1 MILFLQEKEE
11 EAERKAKE
19 EADRLAKEEA
29 ERKAKEEA
37 ERKAKEEAERK
48 AKEEVEQKA
57 KEEAERKAKEEAEQK
72 AKELAEQKAKEEA
85 EQKAKEEAA
94 KKEKEEA
101 EKKAKEEADAKA
113 IADAKAAEEAK
124 KVEES
129 KAQEA
134 KKIEEDKA
142 QQAKVEESKVEESKI
157 EESKATPVE
166 GGKEEERIAAITAD
180 KVARGIAPGRL
191 DMSAIPAHV
200 FHDSPAST
208 PTGVTPPKVKGP
220 PMPVIED
227 FSSINYPPEF
237 LAPKARDSVTNKI
250 TYDSAFLM
258 QFQKLCLESDED
270 LSQFQSMSEESS
282 GNDNNRRGM
291 SRRQTSER
299 GRGPRTPGGSGD
311 GMYRNNSRDGRG
323 EMGKFSGGRQISHRQ
338 GSNGPNSPGMERQGS
353 HGGRNRSGRGGK
365 GRHPPREQIGAP
377 TIPLDQVVPLEK
389 SENRWVPAVV
399 ATDGAAGT
407 SSDKADAEAEALVS
421 QDIIIRKIKGLLNKL
436 TLERFDSISDQI
448 WEYAKQ
454 SEKEDNGQ
462 SLRTVIQLIF
472 DKACDEP
479 NFASMWAQL
488 CKKMYDVISLDGKI
502 KDVNILDKNK
512 EIVSGGALY
521 RKYLLNR
528 CQQEF
533 EKGWKSDLP
542 KLDETSAEVMMTEE
556 YYAAAKAKRQGLGL
570 VQFIGEL
577 FKRQMLTDRVMIECL
592 MRLCADPSNPEDEET
607 ETMCKMLTTM
617 GKAFDSSGRKNK
629 EWLDIYFERMN
640 EMYKSTTLSSRVKFM
655 ILDVFDL
662 RKSKWTL
669 KRGNQPA
676 PTTIAQIHEQAKKA
690 SEEKEKETMKRSGSS
705 RGGNASHPMSRQSS
719 RGGRDI
725 QRQSSSRNNN
735 NNSNNNNNANQDNQ
749 SGSNTPVAS
758 ADGWNTVGTGSPTAG
773 PRPGRT
779 NELANFGKT
788 DRSKSRGNVLGPSS
802 SPFSSLARSGSKTNL
817 DKKTTPTDSRASSP
831 ATSMANMFS
840 ALGGEEHEEEH
851 SGERKKLQLLPRT
864 GAENTSEEGE
874 KKEEFAAPTTDEKPK
889 LSDELIERRSKST
902 IEEYFSLR
910 DKKVRICIIDYPLYC
925 I

>member
-1 MILFLQEKEE
+1 
-11 EAERKAKE
+11 
-19 EADRLAKEEA
+19 
-29 ERKAKEEA
+29 
-37 ERKAKEEAERK
+37 
-48 AKEEVEQKA
+48 
-57 KEEAERKAKEEAEQK
+57 
-72 AKELAEQKAKEEA
+72 
-85 EQKAKEEAA
+85 
-94 KKEKEEA
+94 
-101 EKKAKEEADAKA
+101 
-113 IADAKAAEEAK
+113 
-124 KVEES
+124 
-129 KAQEA
+129 
-134 KKIEEDKA
+134 
-142 QQAKVEESKVEESKI
+142 
-157 EESKATPVE
+157 
-166 GGKEEERIAAITAD
+166 
-180 KVARGIAPGRL
+180 
-191 DMSAIPAHV
+191 
-200 FHDSPAST
+200 
-208 PTGVTPPKVKGP
+208 
-220 PMPVIED
+220 
-227 FSSINYPPEF
+227 
-237 LAPKARDSVTNKI
+237 
-250 TYDSAFLM
+250 M
-258 QFQKLCLESDED
+258 QFQKLCLETDED
-270 LSQFQSMSEESS
+270 LSQFQGMGEESS

-291 SRRQTSER
+291 SRRQTSDR

-389 SENRWVPAVV
+389 SKNRWVPTVV
-399 ATDGAAGT
+399 ATDGAAAT
-407 SSDKADAEAEALVS
+407 VADKPEAQAADLVS
-421 QDIIIRKIKGLLNKL
+421 QDVIIRKIKGLLNKL

-488 CKKMYDVISLDGKI
+488 CRKMYDVISLDSNI

-512 EIVSGGALY
+512 EPVAGGALY

-542 KLDETSAEVMMTEE
+542 KLDESSAEVMMTDE

-577 FKRQMLTDRVMIECL
+577 FKRQMLTDRVMTECL
-592 MRLCADPSNPEDEET
+592 MRLCADPSQPEDEET

-640 EMYKSTTLSSRVKFM
+640 EMYRSTTLSSRVKFM

-690 SEEKEKETMKRSGSS
+690 NEEKEKETMKRSGSS
-705 RGGNASHPMSRQSS
+705 RGGNPMSRQSS

-725 QRQSSSRNNN
+725 SRQSSSRNNN
-735 NNSNNNNNANQDNQ
+735 NSNSNNNANQDNQ
-749 SGSNTPVAS
+749 SGGNTPAAS

-773 PRPGRT
+773 PRSGRT

-802 SPFSSLARSGSKTNL
+802 SPFSSLARSSSKTNI
-817 DKKTTPTDSRASSP
+817 DKKAAPADSRASSP

-840 ALGGEEHEEEH
+840 ALGGEDHEEEH
-851 SGERKKLQLLPRT
+851 SGERKKLQLLPRS
-864 GAENTSEEGE
+864 GGDNTSAEDSE
-874 KKEEFAAPTTDEKPK
+874 KKEESSVPAADEKPK
-889 LSDELIERRSKST
+889 LSDELVERRSKST

-910 DKKVRICIIDYPLYC
+910 DKKELCECVKELDHTDYRVIFAGKLLDVVEKKTEDVDVVCDMIAELYKEKLMSREEYVAAFKKFWEGYEDLVIDVPKAPQHVDKLLAATGIERSEVEC
-925 I
+925 EAESF